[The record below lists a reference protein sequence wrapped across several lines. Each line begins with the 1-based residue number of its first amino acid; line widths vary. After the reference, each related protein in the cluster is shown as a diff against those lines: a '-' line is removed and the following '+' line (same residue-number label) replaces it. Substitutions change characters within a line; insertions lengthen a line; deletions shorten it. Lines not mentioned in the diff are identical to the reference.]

1 MCIFNRFNA
10 FRFENALLPAKFA
23 AVFIF
28 MTLPLFLSCNKSYGK
43 NAVASEPPVQIDPR
57 IVKFGFVYDSM
68 GERFKDEVFI
78 PEDKILDCVDR
89 IEKVIAD
96 DRDDLLRFNDKKHLL
111 PSDYAPT
118 DLISLKNCEAFVVSR
133 NDLSLRK
140 TVYENLLTLGTAAKN
155 DGITLVVSSTYR
167 SYAYQERLYER
178 NVRELGQEMADRESA
193 KPGSSQHQLGVVV
206 DFGSVTDDFAKTAQ
220 CQWLNEN
227 AMDYGWSLSFP
238 QGYEDVTGFRWECWQ
253 FRYIGEEACRL
264 QKEYFNDVQHF
275 LLEFIDAWKNN

>member
-1 MCIFNRFNA
+1 MRCFDRLSIFFLSHLKRA
-10 FRFENALLPAKFA
+10 
-23 AVFIF
+23 IF
-28 MTLPLFLSCNKSYGK
+28 TLVLFPLFLSCSKSSEK
-43 NAVASEPPVQIDPR
+43 KTVASVPPVQIDPC
-57 IVKFGFVYDSM
+57 IVKFTFVYDSM
-68 GERFKDEVFI
+68 SERFKDEVVI
-78 PEDKILDCVDR
+78 PEEKIIDFVGR

-96 DRDDLLRFNDKKHLL
+96 DTDGLLRFNDKKHLL

-118 DLISLKNCEAFVVSR
+118 DLIPLKNCESFVVSR

-140 TVYENLLTLGTAAKN
+140 KVYENLLTLGNAAKK

-178 NVRELGQEMADRESA
+178 NVRELGQEAADRESA

-253 FRYIGEEACRL
+253 FRYIGEEACLL
-264 QKEYFNDVQHF
+264 QQEYFNDIQHF
-275 LLEFIDAWKNN
+275 LLEFIDAWKNS